1 MMLKL
6 FQNSAMTTKF
16 YQTKPKGISLKSKIK
31 KTRERN
37 ELNLLRRKIAK
48 NGRKRLVLSSC

>member
-1 MMLKL
+1 MLKL

-37 ELNLLRRKIAK
+37 ELNLLRRKTAK
-48 NGRKRLVLSSC
+48 KW

>member
-16 YQTKPKGISLKSKIK
+16 YQTKPQGISLKSKIK
-31 KTRERN
+31 KLE
-37 ELNLLRRKIAK
+37 K
-48 NGRKRLVLSSC
+48 GMS